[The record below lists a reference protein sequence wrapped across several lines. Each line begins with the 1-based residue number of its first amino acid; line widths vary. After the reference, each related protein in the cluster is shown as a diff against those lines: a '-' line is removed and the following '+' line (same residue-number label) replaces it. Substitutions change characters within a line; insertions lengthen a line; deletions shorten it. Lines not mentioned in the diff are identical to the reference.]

1 MSGSSLEHGLKGR
14 LFRNLT
20 LQAGTQAVSI
30 VLGLITTAVLA
41 RALGPE
47 SFGGFT
53 YLFSFIVMFQALNEL
68 GTGLTLVREV
78 AQQPHRTVEL
88 VQNVLGLRLVLAFA
102 SVALGYLVLAVMDDL
117 PHVEPL
123 LPAYKLSLRVFL
135 WILPIQAFSV
145 PAVVLQARLQ
155 LGRGQLIDLAN
166 RLTGFTLMMLS
177 VWSGHGLLFV
187 TLSLVC
193 GELAGALGV
202 FALTRRVL
210 PPVPRFDVR
219 VWKQVLRLSLPLSG
233 NNLLLQVLNRVDQLM
248 LQALRDLNQL
258 AFYGLALKLPNLFER
273 VPQLAN
279 ATMFPVMSQLAV
291 TDPEGLRRVYR
302 KMLKIMIAVILPMAA
317 AVMGLAPYIVPA
329 WFGPG
334 YDAVVPLMRVVIIA
348 TVLMYLAFWGGNLLI
363 VLHRVHDSVVA
374 MASAAVVN
382 LALNFF
388 WIPRYGA
395 LGAAWATVIGYSI
408 LCALTLWFAEMALR
422 RVLSERRAVAS

>member
-1 MSGSSLEHGLKGR
+1 MSGSDLERGLTGR
-14 LFRNLT
+14 LARNLT

-41 RALGPE
+41 RRLGPE

-53 YLFSFIVMFQALNEL
+53 YLFSFIVMFQTLNEL

-78 AQQPHRTVEL
+78 AQAPHRMVEL

-102 SVALGYLVLAVMDDL
+102 SVALGYIALAVMPYV

-123 LPAYKLSLRVFL
+123 SPAYKLSLRVFL
-135 WILPIQAFSV
+135 WILPIQAFSL

-155 LGRGQLIDLAN
+155 LGRGQIIDLAN

-193 GELAGALGV
+193 GELAGAIV
-202 FALTRRVL
+202 VIALTRHAL
-210 PPVPRFDVR
+210 PPIPRFNVA
-219 VWKQVLRLSLPLSG
+219 VWKHVLRLSLPLSG
-233 NNLLLQVLNRVDQLM
+233 NNLLLQILNRVDQLM

-258 AFYGLALKLPNLFER
+258 AYYGLALKLPSLFER

-291 TDPEGLRRVYR
+291 TDPQGLRRVYR
-302 KMLKIMIAVILPMAA
+302 KMLTTMALAIVPMTA
-317 AVMGLAPYIVPA
+317 AVMWLAPYIVPV

-334 YDAVVPLMRVVIIA
+334 YDAVVPLMRVVILA
-348 TVLMYLAFWGGNLLI
+348 TALLYLAFWGGNLLI
-363 VLHRVHDSVVA
+363 VLHRVHDSLGA
-374 MASAAVVN
+374 MAAATAIN
-382 LALNFF
+382 LVLNVF

-395 LGAAWATVIGYSI
+395 LGAAWATVVGYGV
-408 LCALTLWFAEMALR
+408 LCVLTMLLAEAALR
-422 RVLSERRAVAS
+422 RVLRERSS